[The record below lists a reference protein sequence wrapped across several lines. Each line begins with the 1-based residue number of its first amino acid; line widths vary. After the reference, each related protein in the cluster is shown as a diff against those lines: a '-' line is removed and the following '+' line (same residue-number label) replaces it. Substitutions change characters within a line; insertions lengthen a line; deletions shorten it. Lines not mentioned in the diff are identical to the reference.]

1 MNNSRE
7 LGGAAIVIG
16 ALAVGVIVII
26 LIAAGAVAFIWQ
38 RQNALAEA
46 AAQEAR
52 QTAELQQ
59 EVARRALAY
68 AQQQQAEQQ
77 AAADEDVQTSDM
89 KSETPE
95 TPQAA
100 VLRIL
105 ETQQQAWNQGDIDR
119 FMQHYWKSED
129 LSFSSGGKVT
139 RGWDA
144 TLQNYKQRYP
154 SRDDMGQLE
163 FGNLEITALG
173 ADAALVMGEW
183 QLTRK
188 PDDVGGNFTL
198 ILRRLEG
205 EWVIVH
211 DHTSRLVEP

>member
-7 LGGAAIVIG
+7 LGGAAIVVG

-26 LIAAGAVAFIWQ
+26 LIAAGAVAYIWQ

-46 AAQEAR
+46 AAVEAR

-68 AQQQQAEQQ
+68 AQQQQAE
-77 AAADEDVQTSDM
+77 AKVVEEVETSDM
-89 KSETPE
+89 ESETPE

-144 TLQNYKQRYP
+144 TLENYKQRYP
-154 SRDDMGQLE
+154 SRDDMGQLD
-163 FGNLEITALG
+163 FGNLEIKALG
-173 ADAALVMGEW
+173 AGAAMVMGDW

-188 PDDVGGNFTL
+188 SDDVGGNFTL
-198 ILRRLEG
+198 IVRRLDG

-211 DHTSRLVEP
+211 DHTSRLIEP